1 MVLIGFCV
9 DISSFLGELR
19 AERDDRQKHAKEILD
34 WAMLGLR
41 LAGHE
46 MGTIKK
52 KKGYQTLP
60 KALSS
65 NTWFTILNRG
75 ILSVTTTSFNDPFN
89 IHFLRTVIY
98 SCDGIR
104 VMFEC
109 EHFL

>member
-41 LAGHE
+41 WTRNGYDFL
-46 MGTIKK
+46 KN
-52 KKGYQTLP
+52 GYQTLP

-65 NTWFTILNRG
+65 STWFAILNRG
-75 ILSVTTTSFNDPFN
+75 ILSVTTPSFNAPFN
-89 IHFLRTVIY
+89 IHCLRTVIC